1 MSITSL
7 ARRAG
12 KVTANNAPA
21 ILTAIGVTGA
31 ITTAVLAGKASF
43 KAADVLRD
51 HILEKK
57 EAAGED
63 ERVFVEHKEIFELT
77 WKLYVPAVGT
87 AALTVA
93 AIVMSN
99 RISTRRAAALASAY
113 TASQEFF
120 KEYKKAVVD
129 KIGKEKEKEVREDV
143 ARKAIEK
150 NPPVILQTDKSG
162 KCWIHD
168 VYSEQMILSSPIDL
182 DRAVNEINFQIINN
196 GFATLSDFYNEL
208 GATHGNFAREIG
220 WTSPNKLELD
230 IGSTRDPDGMPVLTL
245 DFRTQP
251 VREHGSHY

>member
-1 MSITSL
+1 VSISSL

-43 KAADVLRD
+43 KAAEVIAREQARHD
-51 HILEKK
+51 LEEQSHPFDIK
-57 EAAGED
+57 EKA
-63 ERVFVEHKEIFELT
+63 ELT
-77 WKLYVPAVGT
+77 WKLFVPAVGT
-87 AALTVA
+87 GVLTVA

-113 TASQEFF
+113 TVSQEFF

-129 KIGKEKEKEVREDV
+129 KIGEEKEKEVREDV
-143 ARKAIEK
+143 ARKVFEK
-150 NPPVILQTDKSG
+150 NPPPVIVSAAQNG

-168 VYSEQMILSSPIDL
+168 VYSEQMILSSPIEL

-196 GFATLSDFYNEL
+196 GSATLSDFYNEL

-220 WTSPNKLELD
+220 WSSPNKLELD
-230 IGSTRDPDGMPVLTL
+230 IGTTRDPDGMPLLTL
-245 DFRTQP
+245 DFRTEP

>member
-1 MSITSL
+1 MSISSI

-12 KVTANNAPA
+12 KVTADNAPA

-43 KAADVLRD
+43 KAAEIISQEQARMD
-51 HILEKK
+51 LEEQSHPLEFK
-57 EAAGED
+57 EKA
-63 ERVFVEHKEIFELT
+63 ELT

-87 AALTVA
+87 AVLTVA
-93 AIVMSN
+93 AIIASN

-113 TASQEFF
+113 TVSQEFF

-129 KIGKEKEKEVREDV
+129 RIGKDKEKEVREDV

-150 NPPVILQTDKSG
+150 NPPPVIVQGQNG

-182 DRAVNEINFQIINN
+182 DRAVNEINFQILNN
-196 GFATLSDFYNEL
+196 GYATLSDFYTEL

-245 DFRTQP
+245 DFRTEP
-251 VREHGSHY
+251 VREHGSRY